1 MAQVRTMVTFSGLDS
16 ATHAWNLL
24 ADQGGGAEVFARGKS
39 TGNHGFMWFYYVFN
53 WGKWV
58 QWLFFCWFIW
68 FLIGVIQHRPGLR
81 LGRVEKKTLAGSNM
95 GWAGILEFDPFSEG
109 TFGFIFWAPP
119 FVVWSRSI
127 SLWVKAVR
135 SWPTKS
141 SAARRR
147 CSTACRPGTWWILG
161 FGWVVGNGRCLKIWF
176 RRTDLMWPKNKSFN
190 TSEVKNP
197 WRFSFF
203 SLSSVFFMFY
213 QCSPPFLTNTFDH
226 PLPQALRQ
234 LWELGGEDKFYYKL
248 VAPLLG
254 RKEWGCWLVCDT
266 WPV

>member
-1 MAQVRTMVTFSGLDS
+1 MT
-16 ATHAWNLL
+16 
-24 ADQGGGAEVFARGKS
+24 
-39 TGNHGFMWFYYVFN
+39 
-53 WGKWV
+53 
-58 QWLFFCWFIW
+58 FFCWFIW

-203 SLSSVFFMFY
+203 SLSSVFFSCFTSVHHRFWPTHLTIP
-213 QCSPPFLTNTFDH
+213 SPNRTGAETVVGAGWRGQVLLQVGGSVAGSKGMGLLARLWYLACVRKIVAGWLNTSIYIFIILFSLNISKWTVH
-226 PLPQALRQ
+226 ISIP
-234 LWELGGEDKFYYKL
+234 EVFCYG
-248 VAPLLG
+248 
-254 RKEWGCWLVCDT
+254 DT
-266 WPV
+266 Y